1 MNTMVSHPTNT
12 DPQKLSL
19 LARGWVSEQAIQEAE
34 SLEADGTDSDDLC
47 ARLHKAGHLTK
58 KQVFQIRREINV
70 INRQVPPVP
79 SSEMAPALSPAPEKG
94 RVEDTIETLV
104 IQGNSDALQHLRN
117 AFKDVTLGKK
127 TGKDRRSSEAFV
139 RETLET
145 AFKKSSDQDTN
156 STAIL
161 QGHPEMIA
169 QLRSKL
175 STPIDSKAIQDEETQ
190 QDGSLA
196 AECEETKVHTK
207 LKAFGAGS
215 AFANYMIVGELN
227 RGNFGTIFK
236 AVQRDSGQVVALKLI
251 HFHNPDEEDQARF
264 LREAK
269 ILTQLDHPNVLKII
283 DYGNSGET
291 PFLAMEYV
299 EGQDLKEF
307 VQNSIRK
314 KRVFPEAEWVARSL
328 SQIASALDY
337 CHKKGV
343 IHRDIKPGNILLE
356 KHSGRPVLIDF
367 GLVGHD
373 PNATDKVL
381 HGFTES
387 LSSSGAVCG
396 TPYFMA
402 PEQISQKK
410 DLGEPGPASDV
421 WSLGATLFYAL
432 TGEYPFMGLSIVE
445 LFDNLVS
452 KEPRSMQSLNPDIPD
467 WIVEVFNE
475 CMVKNSSARPS
486 IREIAKRLHRPSFNS
501 SEEKMLTRRLKR
513 PKIQWRQ
520 NFYKGTMTLVIL
532 GIGVIA
538 GVLISK
544 FL

>member
-1 MNTMVSHPTNT
+1 MNTMVSHPKNT

-19 LARGWVSEQAIQEAE
+19 LARGWVSEQSIQEVE
-34 SLEADGTDSDDLC
+34 NQDSEGSETEDLC
-47 ARLHKAGHLTK
+47 ARLHKAGYLTK

-70 INRQVPPVP
+70 ITRQIPHSPLA
-79 SSEMAPALSPAPEKG
+79 APDPLVGPRPAKAQ
-94 RVEDTIETLV
+94 VEDTIETLV
-104 IQGNSDALQHLRN
+104 IQGNTDALQHLRN
-117 AFKDVTLGKK
+117 AFKNIPLGKK
-127 TGKDRRSSEAFV
+127 TGTDQGETEAFV
-139 RETLET
+139 RETLEA

-175 STPIDSKAIQDEETQ
+175 SAPIENQAIQDEETQ
-190 QDGSLA
+190 HDGSLA
-196 AECEETKVHTK
+196 AECEETKVHSK
-207 LKAFGAGS
+207 LQAFGAGS
-215 AFANYMIVGELN
+215 AFANYMIVAELN
-227 RGNFGTIFK
+227 RGNFGTVFK

-269 ILTQLDHPNVLKII
+269 ILTQLDHPNVLKVI

-314 KRVFPEAEWVARSL
+314 KRVFPEADWVARTL

-373 PNATDKVL
+373 PNAGEKVL
-381 HGFTES
+381 EGFTES
-387 LSSSGAVCG
+387 LSTSGAVCG

-402 PEQISQKK
+402 PE
-410 DLGEPGPASDV
+410 PASDV

-452 KEPRSMQSLNPDIPD
+452 SEPRSMQSLNPDVPD
-467 WIVEVFNE
+467 WVVEVFKA
-475 CMVKNSSARPS
+475 CMIKNSSARPN
-486 IREIAKRLHRPSFNS
+486 IRDIAKRLHRPSFTT

-513 PKIQWRQ
+513 PKFKWRR
-520 NFYKGTMTLVIL
+520 NFYKAMMTLVIL

-538 GVLISK
+538 GVLISR